1 MRDGKLRGEE
11 NEGFEIN
18 IIKKNK
24 IPCLKFLGL
33 DKVLVQQA
41 IFREN
46 WNKGKPLL
54 LIKTKNY
61 LLKKKQKPL
70 YRFRPQ

>member
-46 WNKGKPLL
+46 
-54 LIKTKNY
+54 
-61 LLKKKQKPL
+61 
-70 YRFRPQ
+70 